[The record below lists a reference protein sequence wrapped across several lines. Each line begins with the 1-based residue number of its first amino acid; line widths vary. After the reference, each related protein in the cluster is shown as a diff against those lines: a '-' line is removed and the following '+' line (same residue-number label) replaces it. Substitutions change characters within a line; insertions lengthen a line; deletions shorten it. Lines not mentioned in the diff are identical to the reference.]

1 MLEDSLNFSGFL
13 VKKKIGFPLL
23 PKLKRRKELEF
34 LNNSY
39 FRKNIFR
46 VVNQEMRWEANS
58 PPFRFLHKRIIFLKT
73 I

>member
-23 PKLKRRKELEF
+23 PKIKERNLNS

-39 FRKNIFR
+39 FRKKNIFR
-46 VVNQEMRWEANS
+46 EIGRESCRERVLAIV
-58 PPFRFLHKRIIFLKT
+58 
-73 I
+73 